1 MKSKKWKDKT
11 ILMKKVQKKILLVLT
26 TWSMVKHTHIGCDQ
40 VWEDATDLKFT
51 KKNSGKVHIE
61 IRSSR

>member
-1 MKSKKWKDKT
+1 MIET
-11 ILMKKVQKKILLVLT
+11 RMLFCLYY
-26 TWSMVKHTHIGCDQ
+26 CDQ